1 MNWSPSP
8 VETSAA
14 LFALENSATISHLN
28 THGLLRLSGEDTP
41 TFLQGQLSSD
51 IKMLDEQS
59 AQYTSYSTA
68 KGRMLASALIFRT
81 EENYWLQMSADI
93 LPAIQKRLTMYIL
106 RSKTQATD
114 ASLDYTLLG
123 IAGPQASQITKH
135 IAPALP
141 TQPLGIT
148 RCGTSSII
156 QLPGDRYQVIAPTDQ
171 AADLWER
178 CVAAGATPADESIW
192 RLSDIRAGIP
202 WVTSETQEE
211 FVPQMA
217 NLDLI
222 GGVNFKKGCYTGQ
235 EIIARAQH
243 LGKIKR
249 RMFRTRIATE
259 SATPG
264 QDIFSPEMSE
274 QAAGKIV
281 LAAPTAP
288 RIVEALVV
296 IQLPSLEHSLHLGSS
311 DGPKLQL
318 LELPYEI
325 A

>member
-8 VETSAA
+8 AETSAA
-14 LFALENSATISHLN
+14 LSALENSATISPLN
-28 THGLLRLSGEDTP
+28 THGLLRFNGEDTP

-51 IKMLDEQS
+51 IKALDKQS

-81 EENYWLQMSADI
+81 EESYYLQMSADI
-93 LPAIQKRLTMYIL
+93 LPAVQKRLTMYIL

-114 ASLDYTLLG
+114 ASLDYTLFG
-123 IAGPQASQITKH
+123 IAGPQASLVAKQ
-135 IAPALP
+135 IAPELP

-148 RCGTSSII
+148 RCGASSII
-156 QLPGDRYQVIAPTDQ
+156 QLPGDRYQIIVPTDQ
-171 AADLWER
+171 AADFWKQY
-178 CVAAGATPADESIW
+178 VAAGATPADESIW

-202 WVTSETQEE
+202 WITSGTQEE

-235 EIIARAQH
+235 EIIARTQH

-259 SATPG
+259 SAMPG
-264 QDIFSPEMSE
+264 QDIFSPEMNE
-274 QAAGKIV
+274 QAVGKIV
-281 LAAPTAP
+281 LAAPTTP
-288 RIVEALVV
+288 GFVEALVV
-296 IQLPSLEHSLHLGSS
+296 IQLPSLEHALHLGAP
-311 DGPKLQL
+311 DGPRLQL